1 MEFLQLLASLR
12 TVFAACAVVG
22 VTAAVSSVI
31 WLNGGIG
38 PFQSVGAAMIACVS
52 SAILAFFM
60 LGARW
65 NLSIRKL
72 VLRPDASMPHVTL
85 GLDFFGWVSAL
96 FALGFLATTISV
108 W

>member
-1 MEFLQLLASLR
+1 MEFLQLLVSLR
-12 TVFAACAVVG
+12 AAFAVCAVVG

-38 PFQSVGAAMIACVS
+38 PFQSVGAAVIACVS

-72 VLRPDASMPHVTL
+72 VLRPDASMRHVTL
-85 GLDFFGWVSAL
+85 GLDFFGWVGAL
-96 FALGFLATTISV
+96 FALAFFATAVSM
-108 W
+108 